1 MWLVHINHYHHQEK
15 RLYFADFNI
24 VMHAQTVDTRLLT
37 CSHYNLGVVQLPDS
51 HSKKS
56 MAETVVDTAD

>member
-15 RLYFADFNI
+15 TSTFADFNI

-37 CSHYNLGVVQLPDS
+37 CSHYNLGVVQV
-51 HSKKS
+51 
-56 MAETVVDTAD
+56 AITVT